1 MVIFSVYFSFL
12 VPAGVGLYWIFG
24 NIFAIPSMIL
34 VNLIIPPKKFLD
46 VDYIKKVQA
55 QKKEKEEKYRKYHK
69 KEKEDYKKFSSEKN
83 MKLMIYSES
92 NGFYKY
98 YSGMIDYICSNS
110 DINIHYV
117 TSDPEDKIFLDNRKQ
132 IHAYYVSQD
141 KYLIPLFLKL
151 DCDMC
156 MMTMPDLE
164 KYHIKRSK
172 VRKDI
177 EYVYVPHGMGSNA
190 LTLRKGA
197 LDWYDTVFC
206 VGPDAEKEIRE
217 TEELYKTKT
226 KLLVQ
231 TGYPLLDEMINEYEK
246 SEHKAN
252 QKTKILIAPSWQPD
266 NIIDLCIN
274 ELLDKLSATDYDIIV
289 RPHPQMVR
297 HSPEIFEILKNRY
310 QGSNIDIQTDFSKNS
325 PVMEADILITDWS
338 DISFEFAFTT
348 KKPVIFIN
356 TPMKIMNPE
365 YDKISTEPINIAL
378 RNIIGTSVEVNDITS
393 VCEIIKDT
401 LNRSNEYYCTIEDAL
416 KAHIYNIGNSKKI
429 YGRYVIKSISSKLA
443 N

>member
-1 MVIFSVYFSFL
+1 MNFAGLNLGSTPSLSEVNILLIIPALSGLSAWIMCEVQNRINVLQLTAGKLNKYGTTIFMVIFSVYFSFL

-151 DCDMC
+151 D
-156 MMTMPDLE
+156 
-164 KYHIKRSK
+164 
-172 VRKDI
+172 
-177 EYVYVPHGMGSNA
+177 
-190 LTLRKGA
+190 
-197 LDWYDTVFC
+197 
-206 VGPDAEKEIRE
+206 
-217 TEELYKTKT
+217 
-226 KLLVQ
+226 
-231 TGYPLLDEMINEYEK
+231 
-246 SEHKAN
+246 
-252 QKTKILIAPSWQPD
+252 
-266 NIIDLCIN
+266 
-274 ELLDKLSATDYDIIV
+274 
-289 RPHPQMVR
+289 
-297 HSPEIFEILKNRY
+297 
-310 QGSNIDIQTDFSKNS
+310 
-325 PVMEADILITDWS
+325 
-338 DISFEFAFTT
+338 
-348 KKPVIFIN
+348 
-356 TPMKIMNPE
+356 
-365 YDKISTEPINIAL
+365 
-378 RNIIGTSVEVNDITS
+378 
-393 VCEIIKDT
+393 
-401 LNRSNEYYCTIEDAL
+401 
-416 KAHIYNIGNSKKI
+416 
-429 YGRYVIKSISSKLA
+429 
-443 N
+443 